1 MREYFLIYDIEEIGN
16 VIYPNFINC
25 VKVSD
30 GFQRIDDLEK
40 FLLTGEGLGEEIIN
54 PRRKG
59 YFSIT
64 QNWQKELEQTIKK
77 FSGN

>member
-1 MREYFLIYDIEEIGN
+1 M
-16 VIYPNFINC
+16 
-25 VKVSD
+25 KVSD